1 MKIGEYNQ
9 MMAYLTRP
17 EPVKQ
22 EPIIIPPSKPE
33 ELLEIQEQNRKNRL
47 RNTLDNLEP
56 VLMDE
61 SVDFIEREELSE
73 GTFKPRL
80 ERGKKLFDYINNLP
94 KGSIVDYNN

>member
-61 SVDFIEREELSE
+61 SVDFIEREEFKKNMIIDPIE
-73 GTFKPRL
+73 GWENP
-80 ERGKKLFDYINNLP
+80 IMP
-94 KGSIVDYNN
+94 KFIKSDEVGDA

>member
-61 SVDFIEREELSE
+61 SVDFIEREE
-73 GTFKPRL
+73 FQR
-80 ERGKKLFDYINNLP
+80 RKLC
-94 KGSIVDYNN
+94 